1 MRSGYACQV
10 CACQVCAGRRWL
22 MFEAIRGGRSYL
34 LCQEHQCE
42 RHHSASRPLKPL
54 SEVLF
59 LITLIYLLINL
70 YKLFYLK
77 DQTHFNTVFPLART
91 LKLHPLLRFLGSSV
105 KIFETK
111 KTAEISPTKSQYS
124 QTLRYRR

>member
-1 MRSGYACQV
+1 M
-10 CACQVCAGRRWL
+10 CACQVCAGRQWL
-22 MFEAIRGGRSYL
+22 MSEAIRGGRSYL
-34 LCQEHQCE
+34 LRQEHQCE
-42 RHHSASRPLKPL
+42 RHHAAPRPLKPLKPL

-77 DQTHFNTVFPLART
+77 DQTHFNIVFPLART
-91 LKLHPLLRFLGSSV
+91 LKLHPLLRFLGSRV
-105 KIFETK
+105 KRFETK

-124 QTLRYRR
+124 QTLRCGR